1 MSQSPSA
8 PSVGQVSADR
18 QFRWDGVQWVPI
30 PRGEREATPW
40 TRPMQLAAAGL
51 LAVVAVV
58 TFATTL
64 IYYNHDAVKST
75 LEAANTQIPQGTTED
90 QVITFTIAG
99 AIGFAVVVALVELF
113 GALGAFLRWRWAFW
127 YVLVLMGL
135 GSLSALLGLFGL
147 FQSTTGSPI
156 PKGVEVVNEL
166 LALGAVAMLVWMIVG
181 VSRYGP
187 WAMKRPGA

>member
-1 MSQSPSA
+1 
-8 PSVGQVSADR
+8 
-18 QFRWDGVQWVPI
+18 
-30 PRGEREATPW
+30 
-40 TRPMQLAAAGL
+40 MQLAAAGL
-51 LAVVAVV
+51 LAAVAVV
-58 TFATTL
+58 TVATTL
-64 IYYNHDAVKST
+64 IYYNHDAVKAA
-75 LEAANTQIPQGTTED
+75 LHAANTQIPQGTTED
-90 QVITFTIAG
+90 QVISITIAG

-113 GALGAFLRWRWAFW
+113 GALGAFLRWRWVFW

-147 FQSTTGSPI
+147 FQSSTNSPL

-187 WAMKRPGA
+187 WAMRKPSA

>member
-1 MSQSPSA
+1 
-8 PSVGQVSADR
+8 
-18 QFRWDGVQWVPI
+18 
-30 PRGEREATPW
+30 
-40 TRPMQLAAAGL
+40 MQLAAAGL

-99 AIGFAVVVALVELF
+99 AIGFAVVVGLVELF